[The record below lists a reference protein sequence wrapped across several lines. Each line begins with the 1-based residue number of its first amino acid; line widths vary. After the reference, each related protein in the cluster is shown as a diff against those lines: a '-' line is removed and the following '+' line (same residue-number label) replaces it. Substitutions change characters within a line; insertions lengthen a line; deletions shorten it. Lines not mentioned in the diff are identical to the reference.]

1 MQKEPGQYPWAIKMA
16 FSGEWRLSGE
26 WRQSQS
32 KQGRWSARHME
43 LLACFAIAFTRL
55 KNMNKQRLYCRLTSS
70 KQAQVS
76 FKNYEWVQ
84 E

>member
-16 FSGEWRLSGE
+16 FSGE

-55 KNMNKQRLYCRLTSS
+55 KNMKKQRLYCRLTSS